1 MNRRE
6 ELKHI
11 FKFHDTIPDR
21 IISRESNTLEFKE
34 SFNWNSKDKYGCTV
48 AAFSNNRGGY
58 IVFGVKNQP
67 RDLVG
72 LLNDNFDNLDESKIA
87 EFLNSIFSPEIL
99 FEKYLVNV
107 NTKKVGIFHIIQ
119 NPQKPV
125 VCIKNSGDLQEAV
138 IYYRYNARSEK
149 IKYPELK
156 ALLEKIQSREKESWM
171 EHFERISKIGA
182 ENALILD
189 TIEGKIEG
197 HGGTLVID
205 EKLLP
210 KLNFIK
216 EGHFAEKDF
225 PTLKLIGDVKPIT
238 VIPLDKRGKLGTDIH
253 SRITSDPNAP
263 EVRIEEENLL
273 REYSLSYNDLTKTL
287 CERYAD
293 FIRNNNYHRI
303 RKKICEK
310 PGYKYTRHLNPKNPK
325 STRQDFYHPR
335 IIEEFEKHYTIKV
348 K

>member
-1 MNRRE
+1 MNERG
-6 ELKHI
+6 ELKDI
-11 FKFHDTIPDR
+11 FKSHDTIPDR

-34 SFNWNSKDKYGCTV
+34 SFNWNSKDKYGCTA

-72 LLNDNFDNLDESKIA
+72 LSNDNFEDLDESTIA
-87 EFLNSIFSPEIL
+87 GFLNSVFSPEIL
-99 FEKYLVNV
+99 FEKYLINV
-107 NTKKVGIFHIIQ
+107 NSKKVGIFHIIQ
-119 NPQKPV
+119 NPKKPI

-156 ALLEKIQSREKESWM
+156 DLLKEIQSREKQCWM

-197 HGGTLVID
+197 YGGTLVID

-216 EGHFAEKDF
+216 EGYFAEKGF

-253 SRITSDPNAP
+253 YRITSDPNAP
-263 EVRIEEENLL
+263 EVRIEEESLL
-273 REYSLSYNDLTKTL
+273 REYTLSYNDLTKIL
-287 CERYAD
+287 CGRYAD
-293 FIRNNNYHRI
+293 FIRNNNWHRI
-303 RKKICEK
+303 RKEICER
-310 PGYKYTRHLNPKNPK
+310 PGYRITRYLDPKNPK
-325 STRQDFYHPR
+325 GASKDFYHPR
-335 IIEEFEKHYTIKV
+335 IIEEFDKHYTIKV

>member
-1 MNRRE
+1 MNKRE
-6 ELKHI
+6 EEKHI

-21 IISRESNTLEFKE
+21 IISRESNTIEFKE
-34 SFNWNSKDKYGCTV
+34 SFNWNSKDKYGCTA

-72 LLNDNFDNLDESKIA
+72 LSNDNFENLDESKIA

-99 FEKYLVNV
+99 FEKYLENV
-107 NTKKVGIFHIIQ
+107 NSKKVGIFHIIQ

-216 EGHFAEKDF
+216 EGHFTEKGF

-238 VIPLDKRGKLGTDIH
+238 VIPLDKKGKLGADIPY
-253 SRITSDPNAP
+253 RITSDPNAP
-263 EVRIEEENLL
+263 ELRIEEDSLL
-273 REYSLSYNDLTKTL
+273 RGRLTYDDLTKML
-287 CERYAD
+287 RERYTD
-293 FIRNNNYHRI
+293 FISNNNYHRI
-303 RKKICEK
+303 RKEICEK
-310 PGYKYTRHLNPKNPK
+310 PKYKITRYLDPKNKNPK
-325 STRQDFYHPR
+325 STHKDFYHPD
-335 IIEEFEKHYTIKV
+335 IIEEFDKHYTIK
-348 K
+348 

>member
-1 MNRRE
+1 MNKRE

-11 FKFHDTIPDR
+11 FKFHDAIPDR

-58 IVFGVKNQP
+58 IVFGVKNRP

-72 LLNDNFDNLDESKIA
+72 LSNDNFENLDESKIA

-99 FEKYLVNV
+99 FEKYLIDVH
-107 NTKKVGIFHIIQ
+107 TKKVGIFHIIQ

-138 IYYRYNARSEK
+138 IYYRYNARNEK

-156 ALLEKIQSREKESWM
+156 TLLEEIQSREKESWM

-197 HGGTLVID
+197 NGGTLVID

-216 EGHFAEKDF
+216 EGHFAEKGF

-238 VIPLDKRGKLGTDIH
+238 IIPLAKKGKLGADIPC
-253 SRITSDPNAP
+253 RITNDPNAP
-263 EVRIEEENLL
+263 EVRIGEESLL
-273 REYSLSYNDLTKTL
+273 KEYSLRYDDLTKML
-287 CERYAD
+287 RKRYTD
-293 FIRNNNYHRI
+293 FIANNNYHRI
-303 RKKICEK
+303 RKEICEK
-310 PGYKYTRHLNPKNPK
+310 PGYKFTRYLDPEKSKSCKN
-325 STRQDFYHPR
+325 FYPLK
-335 IIEEFEKHYTIKV
+335 IIEEFDKHYTIKV

>member
-1 MNRRE
+1 MNERK

-21 IISRESNTLEFKE
+21 IISRESNTIEFKE
-34 SFNWNSKDKYGCTV
+34 SFNWNSKDKYGCTA

-58 IVFGVKNQP
+58 IVFGVKNRP

-72 LLNDNFDNLDESKIA
+72 LSNDNFENLDESKIA

-99 FEKYLVNV
+99 FEKYLENV
-107 NTKKVGIFHIIQ
+107 NSKKVGIFHIIQ
-119 NPQKPV
+119 NPKKPV

-149 IKYPELK
+149 IKYPALN
-156 ALLEKIQSREKESWM
+156 ALLEEIQLREKQSWM

-216 EGHFAEKDF
+216 EGHFAEKGV

-238 VIPLDKRGKLGTDIH
+238 VTPLDKKGKLGADIPY
-253 SRITSDPNAP
+253 RITSDPNAP

-273 REYSLSYNDLTKTL
+273 REYELRCDNLKKIL
-287 CERYAD
+287 HERYAD
-293 FIRNNNYHRI
+293 FIENNNYYRI
-303 RKKICEK
+303 RREICEK
-310 PGYKYTRHLNPKNPK
+310 PGYRITRHLDPKNPK
-325 STRQDFYHPR
+325 SARKDFYHPR
-335 IIEEFEKHYTIKV
+335 IIEEFDKHYTIK
-348 K
+348 